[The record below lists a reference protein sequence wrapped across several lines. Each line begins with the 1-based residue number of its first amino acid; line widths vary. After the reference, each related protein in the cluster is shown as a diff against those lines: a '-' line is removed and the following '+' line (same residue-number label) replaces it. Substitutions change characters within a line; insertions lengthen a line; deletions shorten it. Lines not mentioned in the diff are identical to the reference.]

1 MIETQKFKQ
10 SQKTYFDIVLST
22 RIRKRWWLY
31 ILLIFA
37 GIFHLYLYINT
48 LNYTNLIWSLMCL
61 LYPIIIYISLYRFAY
76 LKNQKIFLSERK
88 LSFNSEIFKIT
99 ETDGSVSEVPYNKIV
114 KIISKIEY
122 WMLYLNKN
130 TYIYIPKNIF
140 YKKEDLETFEE
151 YINR

>member
-1 MIETQKFKQ
+1 MIETQKFEQ

-31 ILLIFA
+31 ILLIIA
-37 GIFHLYLYINT
+37 GIFHLYQYINT
-48 LNYTNLIWSLMCL
+48 LNYTNLIWSLICL

-76 LKNQKIFLSERK
+76 SKNQKIFLSERQ
-88 LSFNSEIFKIT
+88 LFFNSETIKIT
-99 ETDGSVSEVPYNKIV
+99 ETDGSISEIPYNKIV
-114 KIISKIEY
+114 KVISKIEY

-130 TYIYIPKNIF
+130 NYIYIPKNIF
-140 YKKEDLETFEE
+140 YEKEDLETFEE